1 MSMPTELVIAIIVVQ
16 LGALVVQ
23 QQRLIGILR
32 SHIVAQT
39 RSSLYLAKLAAL
51 WRLAPPSDAEVAE
64 AIATSSRPPDP
75 PSSPPATQATAKR

>member
-32 SHIVAQT
+32 SHCRADAIEPLPREARRAVA
-39 RSSLYLAKLAAL
+39 ACAA
-51 WRLAPPSDAEVAE
+51 E
-64 AIATSSRPPDP
+64 
-75 PSSPPATQATAKR
+75 